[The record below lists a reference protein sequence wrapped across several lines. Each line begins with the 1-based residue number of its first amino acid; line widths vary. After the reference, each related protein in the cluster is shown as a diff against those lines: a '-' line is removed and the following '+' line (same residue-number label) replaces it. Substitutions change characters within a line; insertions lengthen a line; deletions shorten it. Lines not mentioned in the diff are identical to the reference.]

1 MRGVFPEP
9 LREAIRALAL
19 LPGLGEKSATRLA
32 LYLVRHPEQAEELAS
47 ALRLLIGLKLCREC
61 GNFTENELCELCVN
75 PERDPSVI
83 CVVEDPAALSAI
95 ESAGVFR
102 GRYHVLH
109 GVLSPR
115 DGLGPEELRIPELL
129 ERVKRWRVQE
139 VLIGLS
145 PTAAGEAT
153 AAYLAEVLED
163 LPVRVTRLACGL
175 ALGMEVRY
183 ADHLTLKRALLSREV
198 LKGAP

>member
-1 MRGVFPEP
+1 MEGVFPEP
-9 LREAIRALAL
+9 LRQAIKALAF

-32 LYLVRHPEQAEELAS
+32 LYLVRRPERAEELAA
-47 ALRLLIGLKLCREC
+47 ALRALSRIKLCREC
-61 GNFTENELCELCVN
+61 GNFTEAELCGLCAS
-75 PERDPSVI
+75 PDRDRSVI

-95 ESAGVFR
+95 ESAGVFH

-129 ERVKRWRVQE
+129 ERVRKDNVQE

-153 AAYLAEVLED
+153 AAYIVELLND

-198 LKGAP
+198 LK

>member
-1 MRGVFPEP
+1 MKGVFPEP
-9 LREAIRALAL
+9 LREAIKALAL
-19 LPGLGEKSATRLA
+19 LPGLGEKSAARLA
-32 LYLVRHPEQAEELAS
+32 LYLVRRPERAEELAS
-47 ALRLLIGLKLCREC
+47 ALRALSRIKLCREC
-61 GNFTENELCELCVN
+61 GNFTEIELCDLCAD
-75 PERDPSVI
+75 PDRDASVI
-83 CVVEDPAALSAI
+83 CVVEDPASLSAI
-95 ESAGVFR
+95 EAAGVFN

-129 ERVKRWRVQE
+129 ERIGRDGVRE

-153 AAYLAEVLED
+153 AAYLVELLKD
-163 LPVRVTRLACGL
+163 FPVRVTRLACGL

-198 LKGAP
+198 LK

>member
-1 MRGVFPEP
+1 MEGVFPEP
-9 LREAIRALAL
+9 LRQAIKALAF

-32 LYLVRHPEQAEELAS
+32 LYLVRRPERAEELAS
-47 ALRLLIGLKLCREC
+47 ALRALSRIKLCREC
-61 GNFTENELCELCVN
+61 GNFTEAELCGLCAS
-75 PERDPSVI
+75 PDRDRSVI

-129 ERVKRWRVQE
+129 ERVKKDNVQE

-153 AAYLAEVLED
+153 AAYIVELLND
-163 LPVRVTRLACGL
+163 LPVRITRLACGL

-198 LKGAP
+198 LK

>member
-1 MRGVFPEP
+1 MAQVFPEP
-9 LREAIRALAL
+9 LRRAIQALSH

-32 LYLVRHPEQAEELAS
+32 LYLVSRPERAQELAT
-47 ALRLLIGLKLCREC
+47 ALAELPRVKLCREC
-61 GNFTENELCELCVN
+61 GNFCEGELCSLCED
-75 PERDPSVI
+75 PGRDPALL
-83 CVVEDPAALSAI
+83 CVVEDPAALSVI
-95 ESAGVFR
+95 EATGAFK

-115 DGLGPEELRIPELL
+115 DGLGPSELRFPQLL
-129 ERVKRWRVQE
+129 QRIQRNGVRE

-153 AAYLAEVLED
+153 AAYLLEI
-163 LPVRVTRLACGL
+163 LRNFPVKVSRLATGL

-183 ADHLTLKRALLSREV
+183 ADPLTLKRALAAREI
-198 LKGAP
+198 LKE

>member
-1 MRGVFPEP
+1 MEGVFPEP
-9 LREAIRALAL
+9 LRQAIKALAF

-32 LYLVRHPEQAEELAS
+32 LYLVRRPERAEELAS
-47 ALRLLIGLKLCREC
+47 ALRALSRIKLCREC
-61 GNFTENELCELCVN
+61 GNFTETELCGLCAS
-75 PERDPSVI
+75 PDRDRSVI

-129 ERVKRWRVQE
+129 ERVKKDNVQE

-153 AAYLAEVLED
+153 AAYIVELLND
-163 LPVRVTRLACGL
+163 LPVRITRLACGL

-198 LKGAP
+198 LK

>member
-1 MRGVFPEP
+1 MAEVFPEP
-9 LREAIRALAL
+9 LRRAIRALSL

-32 LYLVRHPEQAEELAS
+32 LYLISHPERAGELAA
-47 ALRLLIGLKLCREC
+47 ALADLPRVKLCREC
-61 GNFTENELCELCVN
+61 GNFTEGDLCRLCQD
-75 PERDPSVI
+75 PERDPTVI
-83 CVVEDPAALSAI
+83 CVVEDPAALSVI
-95 ESAGVFR
+95 EGTGAFR

-115 DGLGPEELRIPELL
+115 DGLGPSELRFPELL
-129 ERVKRWRVQE
+129 QRIRRNGVRE

-153 AAYLAEVLED
+153 AAYLLEI
-163 LPVRVTRLACGL
+163 LREFPVKVSRLATGL

-183 ADHLTLKRALLSREV
+183 ADPLTLKRALAAREV
-198 LKGAP
+198 LKD